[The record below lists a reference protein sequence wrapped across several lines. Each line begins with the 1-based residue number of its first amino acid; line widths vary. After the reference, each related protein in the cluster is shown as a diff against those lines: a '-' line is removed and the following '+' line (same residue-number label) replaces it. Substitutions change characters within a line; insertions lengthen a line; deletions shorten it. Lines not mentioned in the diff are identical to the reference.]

1 MSQHI
6 LGIDIA
12 KDKFDVA
19 LRLDQQTLTAQFA
32 NTTAGFRLLQEWW
45 LAAGVTQLHACME
58 ATGAY
63 GTALALFLHQHG
75 QTVSVVNP
83 LRIKGYAQAQL
94 KRHKTDQADA
104 CLIADF
110 CATQKPAQWTPPSAQ
125 VEYLQALTRRIE
137 ALQGML
143 QAEQNRLD
151 VALPAAQ
158 PSLARMIATLRAE
171 IHRLEAEIQAYI
183 DDDPDLQEQ
192 SRLLQS
198 IPGIG
203 AKTACLLLSEIEFAS
218 YDNARQVA
226 AHAGLTPKQEQSGT
240 SVNRTKLSKLGKG
253 RIRKALYFPAVS
265 AKRHNAPL
273 REFAQRLEHN
283 GKTPMQIICAVMRK
297 LLHQAYGILKQR
309 IPFDAQL
316 AFSA

>member
-1 MSQHI
+1 MAQHI

-19 LRLDQQTLTAQFA
+19 LRLGPQIVTEQFA
-32 NTTAGFRLLQEWW
+32 NSTTGFHLLRQWW
-45 LAAGVTQLHACME
+45 LELGVTQVHACLE
-58 ATGAY
+58 ATGTY
-63 GTALALFLHQHG
+63 GMALALFLHQQG
-75 QTVSVVNP
+75 QCVSVVNP

-104 CLIADF
+104 RLIADF
-110 CATQKPAQWTPPSAQ
+110 CHTQKPALWTPPSAQ

-143 QAEQNRLD
+143 QAERNRLA
-151 VALPAAQ
+151 VAPSAAQ
-158 PSLARMIATLRAE
+158 PSVARIIATLQEE
-171 IHRLEAEIQAYI
+171 IHRLETEVQTYI

-203 AKTACLLLSEIEFAS
+203 AKTAHLLLSEIEFAR
-218 YDNARQVA
+218 YENARQVA

-240 SVNRTKLSKLGKG
+240 SVKHSKLSKLGNG

-273 REFAQRLEHN
+273 REFAQRLAQS
-283 GKTPMQIICAVMRK
+283 GKTTMQIICAVMRK
-297 LLHQAYGILKQR
+297 LLHQAYGILKHR